1 MRLWI
6 ARLQARISKAGKAMS
21 KDFELLRKAELAGK
35 RSPIIL
41 SRETVPWFTGLP
53 KPVDAQAR
61 VSPSEYPRL
70 SARATVKR
78 T

>member
-1 MRLWI
+1 
-6 ARLQARISKAGKAMS
+6 MS
-21 KDFELLRKAELAGK
+21 NDFELLRKAELAGK
-35 RSPIIL
+35 RSPIVL

-53 KPVDAQAR
+53 KPVDVQAR